1 MERAAEIYKNIAN
14 EDSKG
19 AETAVS
25 LSVKR
30 VDYMSI
36 YASNLVAAVRR
47 AAGNIGTFYHVS
59 GLMRISMF
67 RGEGCKSQGYI
78 CDGCSNHTGDFRL
91 GVDP

>member
-47 AAGNIGTFYHVS
+47 AAGNIGTSTMLLDQCQCLEEKDANHKDIFVMATPITL
-59 GLMRISMF
+59 GIS
-67 RGEGCKSQGYI
+67 I
-78 CDGCSNHTGDFRL
+78 LVLTCD
-91 GVDP
+91 